1 MGQSPAMQEGIR
13 KAASVIA
20 VRAGEAGPEVL
31 VLERSAASRFL
42 PGYVVFPGGA
52 ADVDDE
58 ALAARWFGSGR
69 ETARACAVRELAEEA
84 GLLLTGEGLVVGADL
99 EAVHALPPAAG
110 QLGELARW
118 IAPEEVP
125 VRFDARYFVVEA
137 RGGLEPTPDGAEAV
151 AAWWISPRELLR
163 EWEAGVRRL
172 YWPTWFTM
180 QALAGAETPGDLL
193 ELRIDTREPDDEEVE
208 RLPRSVFWQ
217 D

>member
-1 MGQSPAMQEGIR
+1 MEGGIR

-52 ADVDDE
+52 ADADDA
-58 ALAARWFGSGR
+58 ALAARWFGSDD
-69 ETARACAVRELAEEA
+69 ESARACAVRELAEEA
-84 GLLLTGEGLVVGADL
+84 GLLLTGEGLVSGADL
-99 EAVHALPPAAG
+99 EAVHALPPAAA

-118 IAPEEVP
+118 IAPEQVP

-137 RGGLEPTPDGAEAV
+137 GGGLEPTPDGAEAV
-151 AAWWISPRELLR
+151 AAWWISPRALLR
-163 EWEAGVRRL
+163 EWETGARRL

-180 QALAGAETPGDLL
+180 QALARAETTRELL
-193 ELRIDTREPDDEEVE
+193 AMKLETREPDDDELE

>member
-1 MGQSPAMQEGIR
+1 MVGAIR

-20 VRAGEAGPEVL
+20 VRAGRHGPEVL

-42 PGYVVFPGGA
+42 AGYVVFPGGA
-52 ADVDDE
+52 ADADDE
-58 ALAARWFGSGR
+58 ALAARWFGSGD
-69 ETARACAVRELAEEA
+69 ESARACAVRELAEEA
-84 GLLLTGEGLVVGADL
+84 GLLLTCDGLVGGAGL
-99 EAVHALPPAAG
+99 EAVDAQPPATG

-125 VRFDARYFVVEA
+125 VRFDARYFVIEA
-137 RGGLEPTPDGAEAV
+137 GGGLEPTPDGAEAV
-151 AAWWISPRELLR
+151 AAWWISPRALLR
-163 EWEAGVRRL
+163 EWGAGTRRL

-180 QALAGAETPGDLL
+180 QALARGETARELL
-193 ELRIDTREPDDEEVE
+193 TMKLETREPDEDELE

>member
-1 MGQSPAMQEGIR
+1 MEELIR

-20 VRAGEAGPEVL
+20 VRPGPAAPEVL
-31 VLERSAASRFL
+31 VLERSPASRFL

-52 ADVDDE
+52 ADAGDA
-58 ALAARWFGSGR
+58 ALAARWFGSAD
-69 ETARACAVRELAEEA
+69 EAARACAVRELAEET
-84 GLLLTGEGLVVGADL
+84 GLLLTRDGLVGDGDL
-99 EAVHALPPAAG
+99 DSLDGREPEAA

-137 RGGLEPTPDGAEAV
+137 GPDLDPTPDGTEVV
-151 AAWWISPRELLR
+151 AGWWTSPRELLLQ
-163 EWEAGVRRL
+163 WEAGRRRL
-172 YWPTWFTM
+172 YWPTWFTV
-180 QALAGAETPGDLL
+180 QALAGAETARDVLDLQ
-193 ELRIDTREPDDEEVE
+193 LRTREPGDDEVE

>member
-1 MGQSPAMQEGIR
+1 MGEVIR

-20 VRAGEAGPEVL
+20 VREGAAAPEVL

-52 ADVDDE
+52 ADDE
-58 ALAARWFGSGR
+58 DVELAVRWFGSAD
-69 ETARACAVRELAEEA
+69 ESARACAVRELAEE
-84 GLLLTGEGLVVGADL
+84 TGLVLTSDGIVDGGDL
-99 EAVHALPPAAG
+99 GSLDGRAPAAA

-118 IAPEEVP
+118 IAPAEVP
-125 VRFDARYFVVEA
+125 VRFDARYFAVEA
-137 RGGLEPTPDGAEAV
+137 GPGLEPIPDGTEVV
-151 AAWWISPRELLR
+151 AGWWVSPRELLR
-163 EWEAGVRRL
+163 QWEGGSRRL

-180 QALAGAETPGDLL
+180 QALARAQTPAEVL
-193 ELRIDTREPDDEEVE
+193 EMRLRTREPDDRETE

>member
-1 MGQSPAMQEGIR
+1 MGEEIR

-20 VRAGEAGPEVL
+20 VREGPEAPEVL
-31 VLERSAASRFL
+31 ILERSPRSRFL

-52 ADVDDE
+52 ADDAD
-58 ALAARWFGSGR
+58 ADLAARWFGSQD
-69 ETARACAVRELAEEA
+69 EAARACAVRELVEET
-84 GLLLTGEGLVVGADL
+84 GLLLTSDGLVHGADL
-99 EAVHALPPAAG
+99 DGMDGREPAAA

-125 VRFDARYFVVEA
+125 VRFDARYFTVEA
-137 RGGLEPTPDGAEAV
+137 GPDLEPTPDGAEVV
-151 AAWWISPRELLR
+151 AGWWTSPRELLQ

-172 YWPTWFTM
+172 YWPTWFTV
-180 QALAGAETPGDLL
+180 QALAEAATARDVLG
-193 ELRIDTREPDDEEVE
+193 LRLSTREPDDDELE